1 MRPDFW
7 HFLTFLWLFTT
18 WEPLKNSLE
27 SKNREGKGRRG
38 EGGAQ
43 KVLTFLDFFLGK
55 LNTLWLH
62 ICGERTEE
70 SCVAGCPVSTGVY
83 PSYSSTWRPPT
94 SPPTF
99 TVGSL
104 PQSRHLHQAQPAEH
118 NNLFPSSGGSCY
130 PGSWR
135 YWADQSA
142 VLNIHPLVRQ
152 LLMYQKYN
160 FMLR

>member
-7 HFLTFLWLFTT
+7 PFLTFYGFLQPENLWKTHLSRKI
-18 WEPLKNSLE
+18 E
-27 SKNREGKGRRG
+27 RGR
-38 EGGAQ
+38 GGGGQ
-43 KVLTFLDFFLGK
+43 KVLTSLDFFWGE
-55 LNTLWLH
+55 LNTLCLH

-118 NNLFPSSGGSCY
+118 NNLFPSSRGSCY